1 MQRERNYGI
10 DVLRGIALILI
21 FIYHYYQFQGS
32 YVGVIIFFALSGYL
46 VTEGLLAENFDYWL
60 YLKKKFIKLYPLLL
74 LVVFVCTLGVFFLE
88 KGLGNS
94 YRYGAIAVLFA
105 GNNIYQA
112 FSHISYFEAHNDILP
127 FVHTW
132 ALSLE
137 MQFYIAYPLLILG
150 CRKWKKNSQET
161 AEIIFLFSSFSAL
174 SMFFHYIL
182 GSDLSR
188 IYYGTDTRLF
198 TFLLAGACSSYMKV
212 EKNWNKVF
220 FDFMSILA
228 LLLLLLFSIFFRY
241 DLEWNYLGALYLISF
256 FVTILTAAC
265 YRFDFLAYRNPI
277 SDFLQALGIRGYSY
291 YLWQY
296 PIMIFANEYFK
307 WIKISYHWSVGIQ
320 VIVLI
325 LLSEVTYRFV
335 EKKDFSFQVVLSVF
349 FLTLALL
356 LILPEAN
363 LEENRLLEQKIEQ
376 LSRDS
381 MAEETKMEEFA
392 KTEMSERIEKKE
404 EKQILRKE
412 EEYDDLELFLLG
424 EEKEKEKGDFS
435 QRKEGLSQEQNQ
447 VFSEQV
453 TFIGDSVMKMCEGEI
468 KRDFPNS
475 YVDAVV
481 SRQFFTLPGILEEL
495 KRKGKLSPIV
505 VIHLGSNGRIPKKS
519 FDKMVQLLEE
529 HQVFLLNCVV
539 SKSWERE
546 VNQLLEQEI
555 SKHSNLHLIDW
566 YQYAKGQSSWFYK
579 DATHPKPNG
588 AKKYSHFIL
597 KALKEVGE

>member
-212 EKNWNKVF
+212 EKTWNKVF
-220 FDFMSILA
+220 FDSMSVLA
-228 LLLLLLFSIFFRY
+228 LLLLFLFSIFFRY

-256 FVTILTAAC
+256 FVTILTVGC
-265 YRFDFLAYRNPI
+265 YRFDFLAYRNPV

-296 PIMIFANEYFK
+296 PVMIFANEYFK

-320 VIVLI
+320 IVVLI

-335 EKKDFSFQVVLSVF
+335 EKKDFSFQVVLSAF
-349 FLTLALL
+349 FFTLALL
-356 LILPEAN
+356 FFLPKAG
-363 LEENRLLEQKIEQ
+363 LEENEFLEQKIEK
-376 LSRDS
+376 LSRES
-381 MAEETKMEEFA
+381 TEEQTEAEEFSK
-392 KTEMSERIEKKE
+392 IEVLGKVKEKE
-404 EKQILRKE
+404 EPLSGKE

-424 EEKEKEKGDFS
+424 EGKEKEVFS
-435 QRKEGLSQEQNQ
+435 QRGETLSQEQNQ
-447 VFSEQV
+447 IFSERV

-475 YVDAVV
+475 YVDAAV

-495 KRKGKLSPIV
+495 KRKEKLFSIV

-519 FDKMVQLLEE
+519 FDKMVQLLEG

-546 VNQLLEQEI
+546 VNHLLEQEI

-597 KALKEVGE
+597 KALKEVEE

>member
-10 DVLRGIALILI
+10 DVLRGVALILI

-32 YVGVIIFFALSGYL
+32 YIGVIIFFALSGYL
-46 VTEGLLAENFDYWL
+46 VTEGLLLENFDYAL

-74 LVVFVCTLGVFFLE
+74 IVVLVCTLGVFFLE
-88 KGLGNS
+88 KGLGNT

-112 FSHISYFEAHNDILP
+112 FSHISYFESHSDILP
-127 FVHTW
+127 LVHTW

-137 MQFYIAYPLLILG
+137 IQFYIVYPLLILG
-150 CRKWKKNSQET
+150 CRKWKRNCQET

-198 TFLLAGACSSYMKV
+198 SFLLAGACSSYMKT
-212 EKNWNKVF
+212 EKTWNKVF
-220 FDFMSILA
+220 FNTISIVT
-228 LLLLLLFSIFFRY
+228 LLLIALFSIFFRY

-256 FVTILTAAC
+256 FVTMLTIAC
-265 YRFDFLAYRNPI
+265 YRFNFLGYRNPI
-277 SDFLQALGIRGYSY
+277 FDLLQVLGIRGYSY

-320 VIVLI
+320 VILLI
-325 LLSEVTYRFV
+325 LLGEVTYRLV
-335 EKKDFSFQVVLSVF
+335 EKRDFSFQIVLGTF

-356 LILPEAN
+356 LFLPKTS
-363 LEENRLLEQKIEQ
+363 LEESDLLEQRMEELSKTAVVEERKEKEISKMETLEKIEQ
-376 LSRDS
+376 KQ
-381 MAEETKMEEFA
+381 EE
-392 KTEMSERIEKKE
+392 
-404 EKQILRKE
+404 QIPRR
-412 EEYDDLELFLLG
+412 EEYDQLELFVLG
-424 EEKEKEKGDFS
+424 EEQETETLSYTEKKH
-435 QRKEGLSQEQNQ
+435 SQEQKL
-447 VFSEQV
+447 VFTKQV
-453 TFIGDSVMKMCEGEI
+453 TFIGDSVMKMCEAEI
-468 KRDFPNS
+468 KRYFPNS
-475 YVDAVV
+475 YIDAAV
-481 SRQFFTLPGILEEL
+481 SRQFFTLPRILEEM
-495 KRKGKLSPIV
+495 KRKGKLYPIV

-519 FDKMVQLLEE
+519 FDKMVQLLEG

-546 VNQLLEQEI
+546 VNLFLEQEVP
-555 SKHSNLHLIDW
+555 KYSNLHLIDW

-588 AKKYSHFIL
+588 AKKYGYCIL
-597 KALKEVGE
+597 KALEERKE